1 MTGPAL
7 LGLEGRFGYVV
18 RVPDSWYEIDVH
30 PATRDESIRVLVED
44 RVRGVDDLWRER
56 RSMIT
61 FLRQQAKAAWDA
73 GATYCA
79 SFAAPTEDGPVTGS
93 VVISLVRAPAGSSDE
108 DDLTGHLASLYTPV
122 PKGPHEYDP
131 WTSVGT
137 VDLPGIGPCARS
149 WGVQDVEVD
158 GRGYIRN
165 VFMQTAVPVPGFN
178 KVFLISASSPVV
190 PLAEPL
196 HDLFDAVTGTF
207 RLVDLKEA
215 RSDAAE

>member
-7 LGLEGRFGYVV
+7 LGLEGRFGYAV

-30 PATRDESIRVLVED
+30 PASRDESIRVLVED
-44 RVRGVDDLWRER
+44 RVRGNDALWRER
-56 RSMIT
+56 RGLIT
-61 FLRQQAKAAWDA
+61 FLRQQAKAAYDA
-73 GATYCA
+73 GATYCS
-79 SFAAPTEDGPVTGS
+79 SFATPTDDGPVTGS
-93 VVISLVRAPAGSSDE
+93 VVISLVRGPAGSSGE
-108 DDLTGHLASLYTPV
+108 DDLTGHLASLYAPV
-122 PKGPHEYDP
+122 PKGTHEYDP

-137 VDLPGIGPCARS
+137 VDLPVNGPCARS

-196 HDLFDAVTGTF
+196 LDLFDAVTGTF
-207 RLVDLKEA
+207 RLVDLREA
-215 RSDAAE
+215 SRDATD